1 MKAAAAAPDRERR
14 WPDLLRHVYREIVN
28 DDVFGSAAKLA
39 FYFLLALFP
48 LLLLLTT
55 LIGFAAQAGSELRA
69 QLLSYLAAIAPPAAF
84 RLIDQILEEVGRGA
98 TGGKLWLGLLGTL
111 WAASNG
117 VEAMTD
123 ALNRAYNAAESRAW
137 WKGRVL
143 AVALTVG
150 LAFLIIAA
158 LVLAISG
165 ERLAGVAARQ
175 LGFGNTFASALK
187 IAQWPAV
194 VVFVLLAFDLIYY
207 FAPNL
212 RHRQWRWLS
221 PGALVATALWL
232 AASLGFRIYLRRF
245 SDFTATYGSLGAVI
259 VLMLWLYLTGAA
271 ILIGG
276 EINSELRDAAAAR
289 SGSS

>member
-1 MKAAAAAPDRERR
+1 MKAAAAPEHERR
-14 WPDLLRHVYREIVN
+14 WTDILRRVYHQSVK

-48 LLLLLTT
+48 LLLMLTT
-55 LIGFAAQAGSELRA
+55 LIGLAAQSGSELRA

-84 RLIDQILEEVGRGA
+84 RLIDEILEEVGRSA
-98 TGGKLWLGLLGTL
+98 TGGKVWLGLLGTL
-111 WAASNG
+111 WAASAG
-117 VEAMTD
+117 VDAMTD
-123 ALNRAYNAAESRAW
+123 ALNRAYNAAESRSW
-137 WKGRVL
+137 WKGKVL
-143 AVALTVG
+143 ALALTVG

-175 LGFGNTFASALK
+175 LGFGRTFAAALK
-187 IAQWPAV
+187 VAQWPAV
-194 VVFVLLAFDLIYY
+194 VAFILLAFDLIYY

-212 RHRQWRWLS
+212 RRRRWQWLS
-221 PGALVATALWL
+221 PGALAATALWL
-232 AASLGFRIYLRRF
+232 AASVGFRIYLRRF

-259 VLMLWLYLTGAA
+259 VLMLWLYFTGAA

-276 EINSELRDAAAAR
+276 EINSELRGPAAAR